1 MSSAD
6 EAASSATGVGE
17 RHGKYRLAKTVGVFA
32 IMASAVAQEYGAGI
46 NTVLTKSVGAHPEL
60 GMLIPVAMFAAGI
73 LLLPK
78 IAMLGRFAQVMPR
91 AGSAYVWLTRSTHP
105 SVGFA
110 VAFLWF
116 IGVTAAMGFLAFSFT
131 TFIAGV
137 LAQFG
142 LSVAW
147 LSSHAGHLIIGFAL
161 LLLIF
166 FVHVSGVRNYGF
178 FVSLLFALVLFA
190 ALLTIIFGFAGSPH
204 EFVGKVSGELGHP
217 VQATV
222 PGQPT
227 VGAFVATV
235 TLFMFAYGGQ
245 AAATSLGGEA
255 RDATRTVGRGVW
267 YAWGVAI
274 VLYTVVSFALFHAA
288 PLGAVQA
295 LLDGGR
301 PELATTPGVIAL
313 IAPRAI
319 GVIISVTVILIIG
332 KTVAP
337 EMLDSSRYLFA
348 WAQDRLLPKA
358 FLHTN
363 RNHAPD
369 VALLASTV
377 LGGLFLV
384 EVTFFGFQI
393 GVLLRSMSIVLV
405 IGVLGVGVLNMRLN
419 PRFAELGWARTL
431 TAHKDALV
439 AACFGI
445 VIAGI
450 LLYSVIVV
458 PGEPLIL
465 QPSVQALIGLAVA
478 VCIYVAARAVARRQG
493 HDLAAHIKE
502 APLE

>member
-1 MSSAD
+1 MSTAEEPGST
-6 EAASSATGVGE
+6 ATGTEG
-17 RHGKYRLAKTVGVFA
+17 RHAKYRLAKTVGVFA
-32 IMASAVAQEYGAGI
+32 VMASAVAQEYGAGI

-78 IAMLGRFAQVMPR
+78 IAMLSRFAQVMPR

-142 LSVAW
+142 LSATW
-147 LSSHAGHLIIGFAL
+147 LSSNAGHLIVGFAL
-161 LLLIF
+161 LLLIL

-204 EFVGKVSGELGHP
+204 EFVDKASGALGHP
-217 VQATV
+217 VKGSV

-227 VGAFVATV
+227 VGAFFATI

-255 RDATRTVGRGVW
+255 REATRTIGRGVW
-267 YAWGVAI
+267 YSWGVAL
-274 VLYTVVSFALFHAA
+274 VLYTVVSFALFHTA

-301 PELATTPGVIAL
+301 PELATTPGVIAMV
-313 IAPRAI
+313 APRAI

-348 WAQDRLLPKA
+348 WAQDRLLPQA

-363 RNHAPD
+363 RKHAPD

-405 IGVLGVGVLNMRLN
+405 IGVLGAGVINMRLN
-419 PRFAELGWARTL
+419 PRFAAYEWARTI

-439 AACFGI
+439 AAGFGI
-445 VIAGI
+445 IIAGI
-450 LLYSVIVV
+450 LLYSVVVV
-458 PGEPLIL
+458 PGEALIL

-478 VCIYVAARAVARRQG
+478 ACIYLAARAAARRDG
-493 HDLAAHIKE
+493 RDLAAQIKQ